1 MNLEGNFN
9 TKASKGSMA
18 CFSALLIIVFLS
30 LSPLNASA
38 QGTPEGA
45 SFTASLLNI
54 EAPVNETFR
63 YQTTLKN
70 SSGQA
75 QVYELKAE
83 TPEGWRLAFKAR
95 GSQVTSLNVEPGKT
109 ENLTIEIRPAYGAK
123 PARYSIPVQA
133 IADSETLDLELEA
146 VVEGSYE
153 MELTTPSGRL
163 SGEITEGEKA
173 EILLQVKNTGSLPLN
188 EITLS
193 SQTPPNWEASFS
205 PSEIQQLDPGKSV
218 DVIATVSVPDKTLAG
233 DYVNKF
239 TAKNAPSTST
249 ATYRMTV
256 KTSMLSCGVGI
267 LVILLSIGFV
277 FYLIRKFGRR

>member
-1 MNLEGNFN
+1 MNTVGNFN
-9 TKASKGSMA
+9 KKGSKRGMDCLFA
-18 CFSALLIIVFLS
+18 SLIIVFVS
-30 LSPLNASA
+30 LLPLKAPA
-38 QGTPEGA
+38 QESEDGS

-70 SSGQA
+70 SSAQA
-75 QVYELKAE
+75 RVYELEAE
-83 TPEGWRLAFKAR
+83 MPEGWRVAFKAR

-109 ENLTIEIRPAYGAK
+109 ESLTVEIRPAYGAEPSK
-123 PARYSIPVQA
+123 YAIPLQA
-133 IADSETLDLELEA
+133 SAADETLSLELEA

-153 MELTTPSGRL
+153 LELTTPSGRL

-173 EILLQVKNTGSLPLN
+173 EILLQVKNTGSLALN
-188 EITLS
+188 EITFS
-193 SQTPPNWEASFS
+193 SQNPRNWQATFS

-218 DVIATVSVPDKTLAG
+218 DVVATLSVPNKTLAG
-233 DYVNKF
+233 DYVSKF
-239 TAKNAPSTST
+239 TAKNASSTST

-256 KTSMLSCGVGI
+256 KTSMLSGWVGI
-267 LVILLSIGFV
+267 LVILLAIGFV